1 MNTDVTNALTSDRM
15 QNMSTTVT
23 LAATGSGSPKKKK
36 YEEIKAIRIAN
47 NSINNLKILVNP
59 FSTLFDTTKVTWLD
73 ISFNQ
78 IEKISLEIFEIFP
91 NITALYLQANAI
103 SRLSEIKKL
112 EKFPCLK
119 SLAIYGN
126 PVEEHKHYRNY
137 VLFFC
142 KSLTNFDMSPVTNNE
157 RTMVSTDYS
166 QSSLHN
172 ISIHITLRFFS
183 IFSSFDFFLI

>member
-112 EKFPCLK
+112 EKDGTSEDLCKK
-119 SLAIYGN
+119 S
-126 PVEEHKHYRNY
+126 
-137 VLFFC
+137 
-142 KSLTNFDMSPVTNNE
+142 T
-157 RTMVSTDYS
+157 
-166 QSSLHN
+166 
-172 ISIHITLRFFS
+172 
-183 IFSSFDFFLI
+183 